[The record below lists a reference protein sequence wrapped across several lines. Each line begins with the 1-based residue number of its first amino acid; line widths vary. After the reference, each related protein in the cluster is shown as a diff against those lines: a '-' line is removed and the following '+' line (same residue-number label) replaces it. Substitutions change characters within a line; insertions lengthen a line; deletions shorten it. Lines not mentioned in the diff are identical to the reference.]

1 MVALILLV
9 AIPVLLPLHL
19 LVCWIFMLDSLFMD
33 FLFKFFIWLYGCFSF
48 SDMDFW
54 VVDGCFLGG
63 WWLFF
68 LGSWWQFFEALVV
81 ANGGFNGCVLNG

>member
-19 LVCWIFMLDSLFMD
+19 LGCWIFMLDSLFMD

-68 LGSWWQFFEALVV
+68 LVVGDGFLKLWWWLMVV
-81 ANGGFNGCVLNG
+81 LMAVF

>member
-1 MVALILLV
+1 
-9 AIPVLLPLHL
+9 
-19 LVCWIFMLDSLFMD
+19 MLDSLFMD

-68 LGSWWQFFEALVV
+68 LGSWWQFFEALEVV
-81 ANGGFNGCVLNG
+81 DGGFNGCVLNG